1 MCGTSIEGL
10 EGSGN
15 WCVRVCTPATATQ
28 SPACLAHTVKGS
40 PVSASPASLEEVTPA
55 IGHWRGSKV
64 TPDRSR
70 LLTPTMISE
79 RRYTERGHDLGAE
92 TPLCSTIRAAPRA
105 LFVPLAHVAY
115 FLG

>member
-1 MCGTSIEGL
+1 MYGTSIEGL

-40 PVSASPASLEEVTPA
+40 PVSASPASLEEVTP
-55 IGHWRGSKV
+55 
-64 TPDRSR
+64 DRSR

-92 TPLCSTIRAAPRA
+92 TPLCSTRRSEPRP
-105 LFVPLAHVAY
+105 LFVPLAPVAY
-115 FLG
+115 FLLAQLARQVRCSV